1 MTFASKEYLFFFVT
15 VLVLYWLLS
24 RRRQNHM
31 LLVASYVFYAA
42 WDWRFLSLIIISTLV
57 DHYVGHKICDEK
69 RTRIRKLWLTS
80 SLVINLSILFYFKYC
95 NFFIDSLQGMLQGLG
110 IETGLQTLN
119 IILPVGISF
128 YTFQSLSYSLDI
140 YRGKL
145 TPHKSLLTFATFVAF
160 FPQLV
165 AGPIVRAREFL
176 YQLDAPRKFHWATF
190 EDGALRFLK
199 GLFCKVFIADNLGIY
214 LVDPVFVDT
223 AGHSTGMLWLAMIG
237 YGVQIYADFSGYS
250 NMAIGSAKMLGFS
263 LPENFNFPYLATSIV
278 DFWRRW
284 HLTMSRFFRDYV
296 YISLGGNQCGPWRN
310 FFNVTVTTL
319 ISGLWHGANW
329 TFVIWGGL
337 HGLLVSLTHVWQR
350 LTDGSVIGQF
360 LTKAWWLRWAITQLA
375 VMLLWVV
382 FRSDSMVSAVDF
394 YTGLFV
400 VQQGAVLAL
409 PAIVWLAFVAF
420 LIEHGVG
427 WSQEHSSDKSDN
439 VSARPV
445 MWVRA
450 GVYVAMMVALTHG
463 MPSGQTPFIYFQF

>member
-1 MTFASKEYLFFFVT
+1 MTFASKEYLFFFLAVFAA
-15 VLVLYWLLS
+15 YWLLS
-24 RRRQNHM
+24 RRHQNHL
-31 LLVASYVFYAA
+31 LLVASYGFYAA

-57 DHYVGHKICDEK
+57 DHYVGHRICDAK
-69 RTRIRKLWLTS
+69 KSKARKLWLTT

-95 NFFIDSLQGMLQGLG
+95 NFFIDSLQATLTSMG

-145 TPHKSLLTFATFVAF
+145 KPHQSLLTFATFVAF

-165 AGPIVRAREFL
+165 AGPIVRAKEFL
-176 YQLDAPRKFHWATF
+176 YQLDAPRRFQWHIF

-199 GLFCKVFIADNLGIY
+199 GLFCKVFIADNLGVY
-214 LVDPVFVDT
+214 LVDPVFADT
-223 AGHSTGMLWLAMIG
+223 AGYSSGMLWLAMLG

-337 HGLLVSLTHVWQR
+337 HGLLVSLTHLGQHLLGQGLLAQLLQR
-350 LTDGSVIGQF
+350 
-360 LTKAWWLRWAITQLA
+360 AWWLRWALTQLA

-382 FRSDSMVSAVDF
+382 FRSDSLTSAGDF
-394 YTGLFV
+394 YLGLFS
-400 VQQGAVLAL
+400 VQAGTTLVL
-409 PAIVWLAFVAF
+409 PMIVWLAFAAF
-420 LIEHGVG
+420 VIEHGMG
-427 WSQEHSSDKSDN
+427 WQKEHPGQTG
-439 VSARPV
+439 ALQ
-445 MWVRA
+445 VRA
-450 GVYVAMMVALTHG
+450 VSWLRASVYVAMMIALTHG